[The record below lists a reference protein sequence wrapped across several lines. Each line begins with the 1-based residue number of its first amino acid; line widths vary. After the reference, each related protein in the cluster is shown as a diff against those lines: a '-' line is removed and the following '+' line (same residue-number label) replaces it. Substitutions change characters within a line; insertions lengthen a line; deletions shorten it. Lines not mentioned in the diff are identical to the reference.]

1 MKETIMPFDAL
12 AYAGAIVREVKSV
25 EREGRPAKAVVA
37 TATYET
43 SLDDLWEAIT
53 SEARIKRWFMPVTGE
68 LKLGGRYQL
77 VGNAAGTITA
87 CGAPRHFASTWEFG
101 GQTSWIEVQLTST
114 KPGETTLE
122 LTHVAIVDDAFWP
135 TYGPGAVGVGW
146 DLGLLGLQRHI
157 ESPEVALPPEQA
169 AEWAT
174 SPEALQFYR
183 IASTAWG
190 KAAAADGMVN
200 AMEAAENTRKFY
212 SGEAPPEGM

>member
-1 MKETIMPFDAL
+1 MPFDAL

-25 EREGRPAKAVVA
+25 EREGKPAKAVVA
-37 TATYET
+37 TATYDT
-43 SLDDLWEAIT
+43 NLDDLWEAIT
-53 SEARIKRWFMPVTGE
+53 TEARIKRWFMPINGD

-77 VGNAAGTITA
+77 VGNAAGTIIA
-87 CGAPRHFASTWEFG
+87 CEAPRHFASTWEFG
-101 GQTSWIEVQLTST
+101 GQTSWIEVQLTQT
-114 KPGETTLE
+114 RPGTTTLE
-122 LTHVAIVDDAFWP
+122 LTHIAIVDDAFWP

-169 AEWAT
+169 AAWAT

-212 SGEAPPEGM
+212 SGEAQPESM